1 MKTLRLERF
10 DANSDNTEAIG
21 CFEIND
27 IEVDALRLEAFLMK
41 GVDADAEMSVL
52 DIDKVSDWLD
62 KSDASLLI
70 IASSTMATFL
80 LRKEK
85 TRI

>member
-10 DANSDNTEAIG
+10 DANSDKTEVIG

-27 IEVDALRLEAFLMK
+27 IEIDALRLEAFLMK

-62 KSDASLLI
+62 NPDPSLLI
-70 IASSTMATFL
+70 VASSSLTTFL

-85 TRI
+85 TWI